1 MTMLHQRSVVRRRS
15 WRPVELCVRGMET
28 VLGGRTTG
36 HRRSTIARA
45 SPSVIVG
52 AGSAGLE
59 AQHERRFG
67 ATQSP

>member
-1 MTMLHQRSVVRRRS
+1 MTALHQRSVVRRHS
-15 WRPVELCVRGMET
+15 WRPVELCVRDMET

-36 HRRSTIARA
+36 RRRRTIARA

-52 AGSAGLE
+52 AGWAGLKT
-59 AQHERRFG
+59 QHERRTG